1 VEAVSASTTY
11 VRIAAISLGIL
22 AKDPSLRGAR
32 SDARVLG
39 ETRLR
44 GKFPA
49 IRENNR
55 EFLQKLGRL
64 AKSRPSER
72 SKLS

>member
-22 AKDPSLRGAR
+22 AKDPSLRGLALTLV
-32 SDARVLG
+32 SSAKPVCEANSL
-39 ETRLR
+39 LS
-44 GKFPA
+44 GKTTGNFYKNWA
-49 IRENNR
+49 VW
-55 EFLQKLGRL
+55 Q
-64 AKSRPSER
+64 KSRPSER